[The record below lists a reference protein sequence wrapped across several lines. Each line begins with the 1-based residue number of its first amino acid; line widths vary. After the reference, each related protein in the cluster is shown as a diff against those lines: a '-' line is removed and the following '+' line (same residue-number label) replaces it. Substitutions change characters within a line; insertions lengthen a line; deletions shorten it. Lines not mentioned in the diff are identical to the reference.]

1 MKTKRYVYRA
11 FALLLTLCAAFSI
24 CASATLLSSDQLYDY
39 EVSVSRMGGGQL
51 KIFFSTRGSG
61 TMTRL
66 GAESISISERAD
78 GSWQEVASFDRY
90 DSGMSKA
97 NASMYKSQIYF
108 DGTEGV
114 EYRIVVTVF
123 AEDSSGSDSRIKT
136 FYVTAT

>member
-1 MKTKRYVYRA
+1 MKAKRCAYRA
-11 FALLLTLCAAFSI
+11 FVLLLTLCAAFSI
-24 CASATLLSSDQLYDY
+24 CASAALLSSDQLYDY

-51 KIFFSTRGSG
+51 KISFSTWGSG
-61 TMTRL
+61 RMMRL
-66 GAESISISERAD
+66 GAESIVISERSG

-97 NASMYKSQIYF
+97 NTSLFKSQIYF